1 VSLLGTSF
9 FNQALLSLRRHTSEI
24 SRLNREAATGKR
36 LNRLSD
42 DPAAGSRLL
51 TLANEARRLENSLAN
66 IAEVKSSLSLAT
78 DALQNVS
85 SALTRAQTLLSQAL
99 GGTYSDDNRAI
110 IAEEINSILE
120 QTLSLAN
127 SERLSVHLFA
137 GKNTLESP
145 FVVQRENGR
154 IVSVQ
159 YVGTERA
166 NQLSFGS
173 DVIYP
178 LTFNGAEIFSADS
191 AGVPVLLGNT
201 GAAVGA
207 GASSV
212 IGDLIL
218 SVSHS
223 STTYLGASGV
233 AAGASSASADTA
245 LGAHTLTIDDVA
257 STIQLD
263 GGPVVSYAGTE
274 TDLVLANEN
283 GDTVR
288 VNVTGIV
295 PGFQG
300 QISLQSDGELSIDGG
315 ASSIPIDG
323 SANQPVVDSRSGRV
337 LFVDSSSVVRTGS
350 ESAYVPGAR
359 DLFNTLIHI
368 RDILAGEL
376 DLDTQTRTDLLG
388 QGFESLR
395 DLSASLVGSLSRI
408 GSRLQGLESIETA
421 FTGVAQSNQDER
433 SRIESADIIAVA
445 AELAERTTL
454 YQLTLESIGRITD
467 LSLLN
472 FLR

>member
-1 VSLLGTSF
+1 
-9 FNQALLSLRRHTSEI
+9 
-24 SRLNREAATGKR
+24 
-36 LNRLSD
+36 
-42 DPAAGSRLL
+42 
-51 TLANEARRLENSLAN
+51 
-66 IAEVKSSLSLAT
+66 
-78 DALQNVS
+78 
-85 SALTRAQTLLSQAL
+85 
-99 GGTYSDDNRAI
+99 
-110 IAEEINSILE
+110 
-120 QTLSLAN
+120 
-127 SERLSVHLFA
+127 
-137 GKNTLESP
+137 
-145 FVVQRENGR
+145 
-154 IVSVQ
+154 
-159 YVGTERA
+159 
-166 NQLSFGS
+166 
-173 DVIYP
+173 VIYP
-178 LTFNGAEIFSADS
+178 LTFNGAEIFSVDS

-201 GAAVGA
+201 GAAVGT

-212 IGDLIL
+212 IGDLVL
-218 SVSHS
+218 SVTHS

-263 GGPVVSYAGTE
+263 GGPAVSYAGTE

-300 QISLQSDGELSIDGG
+300 QINLQSDGELSIDGG

-323 SANQPVVDSRSGRV
+323 SANQAVVDSRTGRV

-350 ESAYVPGAR
+350 ESTYVPGAR

-376 DLDTQTRTDLLG
+376 DVDTQTRTDLLG
-388 QGFESLR
+388 QGFEALR
-395 DLSASLVGSLSRI
+395 DLSASVVGSLSRI

-433 SRIESADIIAVA
+433 SRIEGADIIAVA

-454 YQLTLESIGRITD
+454 YKLTLESIGRITD